1 MILLETM
8 VVVLILA
15 DEKLEKKGRSENGLK
30 KFCKFVKK
38 YVFLIKEE
46 KFTWAIPLPER
57 LKFPGYPYCPTVWA
71 SRGFIPGREYL

>member
-30 KFCKFVKK
+30 NFWELGLPIIKK
-38 YVFLIKEE
+38 YDYVPVVR
-46 KFTWAIPLPER
+46 W
-57 LKFPGYPYCPTVWA
+57 
-71 SRGFIPGREYL
+71 